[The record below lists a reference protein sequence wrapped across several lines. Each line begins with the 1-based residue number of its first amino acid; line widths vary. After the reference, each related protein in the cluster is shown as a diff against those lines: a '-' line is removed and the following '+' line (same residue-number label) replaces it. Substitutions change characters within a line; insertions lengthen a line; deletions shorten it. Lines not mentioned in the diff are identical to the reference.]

1 MFEIGRNMKLEID
14 HVTLGASRLEAL
26 AGAFAA
32 IGLAAD
38 YGGLHSNGVTH
49 MSQVAFDDGSY
60 VELVSVLRPGQP
72 SPWWWEHIVHEGG
85 PCAWAVRVEDV
96 DAEVQRLTARG
107 VTVGDATHMQRKH
120 PIGQT
125 VEWDLAFVGDLG
137 AGAMHPFIIKDRTP
151 RELRVPESESVA
163 GSELTGVHRV
173 VLGVEDVT
181 AASEIFQDAYDLP
194 SPDRLSADQ
203 GELNMAIFP
212 GEPLILVSPATQ
224 DGWLAKR
231 LAQFGPTP
239 CAFLLGSRDLDASR
253 ERSRLGEVQSWGD
266 VSVAWS
272 DGDPLL
278 GRWLGVVAI

>member
-1 MFEIGRNMKLEID
+1 MKLEVD

-38 YGGLHSNGVTH
+38 YGGLHSNAVTH

-72 SPWWWEHIVHEGG
+72 SPWWQEHIVHEGG
-85 PCAWAVRVEDV
+85 PCAWAVRVNDV
-96 DAEVQRLTARG
+96 DAEGQRLTARG
-107 VTVGDATHMQRKH
+107 VTVGDVTHMQRKR
-120 PIGQT
+120 PDGQT
-125 VEWDLAFVGDLG
+125 VEWDLAFVGELG

-151 RELRVPESESVA
+151 RELRVPNCESVA

-173 VLGVEDVT
+173 VLGVEDVA

-194 SPDRLSADQ
+194 PPDRLSAED
-203 GELNMAIFP
+203 GKLNMALFP
-212 GEPLILVSPATQ
+212 GEPLILISPATE
-224 DGWLAKR
+224 DGWLAQR

-239 CAFLLGSRDLDASR
+239 CAFLLGSRDLDASG
-253 ERSRLGEVQSWGD
+253 ERSRLGEVRSWGEA
-266 VSVAWS
+266 SVAWF

-278 GRWLGVVAI
+278 GRWLGIVAI